1 MLERTRVALGGESR
15 RPLVKTKLGHAV
27 QLELLREAKV
37 WELLGDAA
45 KQRFEA
51 SGVVAVDGVFYVI
64 FDNTSLIGRI
74 GAGLSRGDVQ
84 NRLIAQ
90 RFDRDEGYEDI
101 AHDHWSGRFFILS
114 ESLPHGRGFFAKV
127 REYDASFGHVASAWL
142 DFPLAAAN
150 KGLEG
155 LTCLRR
161 AGQTYLLG
169 LCEGN
174 RCKGGAAG
182 RRPGGGRIQ
191 VFARTARGWDHVD
204 TIRLPSSL
212 PFKDYSGVALAGD
225 RLCVV
230 SQESSALWVGRLA
243 PSAWQVLDDITTY
256 EFPRDEDGKTVYGN
270 IEGVSWLSDAHVVVV
285 SDKAKPDQ
293 KRRCRSKDQSI
304 HVFALPPAAR

>member
-1 MLERTRVALGGESR
+1 MN
-15 RPLVKTKLGHAV
+15 TKLRHAV

-37 WELLGDAA
+37 CDLLGDVA
-45 KQRFEA
+45 KERFEA
-51 SGVVAVDGVFYVI
+51 SGVVVVDGVFYVI

-74 GAGLSRGDVQ
+74 GAGLSPEDEQ

-101 AHDHWSGRFFILS
+101 AHDHRSGRFFILI
-114 ESLPHGRGFFAKV
+114 ESLPHGHGFFAKV
-127 REYDASFGHVASAWL
+127 REYDASFGYVASAWL
-142 DFPLAAAN
+142 DFPLAGAN

-155 LTCLRR
+155 LACLRR

-174 RCKGGAAG
+174 RCKEGAAG

-204 TIRLPSSL
+204 AIRLPSSL

-243 PSAWQVLDDITTY
+243 PSAWRVVDDGAVY
-256 EFPRDEDGKTVYGN
+256 RFPRDEDGKTVYGN
-270 IEGVSWLSDAHVVVV
+270 IEGVSWLSDTHVVVV

-304 HVFALPPAAR
+304 HVFALPFAAR